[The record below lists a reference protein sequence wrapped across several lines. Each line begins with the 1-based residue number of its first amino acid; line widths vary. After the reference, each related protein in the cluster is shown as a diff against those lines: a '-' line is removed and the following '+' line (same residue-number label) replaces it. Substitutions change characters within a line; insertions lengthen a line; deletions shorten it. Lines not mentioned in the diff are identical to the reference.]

1 MSFRTIKNLYKKE
14 ILDVLRD
21 KKTVLMMLVVPLI
34 IYPLIFLF
42 SMQIA
47 ASFTTNMSEQVY
59 NIVLDF
65 EDEGVL
71 KNMFSDS
78 DAAGYK
84 FNVVESDA
92 PDALLNS
99 GEINAYITKNEKE
112 GKTYYQIYYMSA
124 ITNSN
129 YATSYIKGVLAEYSS
144 KLTKGFIEDAGLDYE
159 SVINPIGVELKD
171 MSTSEESAGSLL
183 GNLIPF
189 MLIVSL
195 IMGTMYPAIDTTA
208 GERER
213 GTLETVLTLPVTNTE
228 LIFSKFLTVAT
239 IGVVSAMLNI
249 MSMSGI
255 GIYMY
260 NTMVNYAGM
269 SSINMSQFIPAIIIS
284 VLCVLAF
291 AVFLSAITMCVC
303 AFAKSYKE
311 ANNYI
316 SPLMIVIIF
325 ASFISVIP
333 NMELTKHM
341 ALVPAANICLLIR
354 DLLIFKYDTGIILLV
369 LASNIVY
376 GIIAVMLLGRIYNS
390 EAVLFGDDGSS
401 VQIFEKR
408 SNLKKGGVPTMGDG
422 ILVAALTAVLM
433 LYVGG
438 SLQLKYGYYGVLGT
452 QLIILLVPLA
462 FALYSKKSLK
472 GTYKLNTVKISKLT
486 GGIFMIIGAILVG
499 ILLTSVTS
507 SIFKTSGQNMAENM
521 EGLLGDTFIETLLIV
536 AVAPAICEELMFRG
550 YLLSSVEKKMNYK
563 KAVLFVALVFG
574 IYHMSIVQFFTTA
587 FLGTVMG
594 YAVYKSGSIVTSM
607 VMHFINNASSCILMY
622 YPNTVG
628 KIFPI
633 FAKTQINLLE
643 LAVLV
648 LIGIVFIWIGKK
660 LVDKDYTINKLSEE

>member
-1 MSFRTIKNLYKKE
+1 MSFKTIKNLYKKE

-71 KNMFSDS
+71 KEMFTDS
-78 DAAGYK
+78 KEAGYR
-84 FNVVESDA
+84 FNVVETDVPA
-92 PDALLNS
+92 ELLNS
-99 GEINAYITKNEKE
+99 GEIDAYISTEIRE
-112 GKTYYQIYYMSA
+112 GKTCFRIYYMSA

-129 YATSYIKGVLAEYSS
+129 YATSYIKAVLSDYSG
-144 KLTKGFIEDAGLDYE
+144 KLTKGFIEEAGLDYD
-159 SVINPIGVELKD
+159 SVISPIGVELND
-171 MSTSEESAGSLL
+171 MSTNEESAGSLL

-249 MSMSGI
+249 ISMSGI

-269 SSINMSQFIPAIIIS
+269 SSINMAQFVPAIIIS

-325 ASFISVIP
+325 ASFISIIP

-376 GIIAVMLLGRIYNS
+376 GIVAVMLLGRIYNS
-390 EAVLFGDDGSS
+390 EAVLFGDEGST

-422 ILVAALTAVLM
+422 LLVVALTAVLM

-438 SLQLKYGYYGVLGT
+438 SMQLKYGYYGVLGT
-452 QLIILLVPLA
+452 QAIILLVPLA
-462 FALYSKKSLK
+462 FALYSKKNLK
-472 GTYKLNTVKISKLT
+472 ETYKLKGFKIFDLF
-486 GGIFMIIGAILVG
+486 GGILMVIGAMLVG
-499 ILLTSVTS
+499 ILITSITG
-507 SIFKTSGQNMAENM
+507 SIFKTSGQNMTEAM
-521 EGLLGDTFIETLLIV
+521 EGLLGDTFIETLFVV
-536 AVAPAICEELMFRG
+536 AVVPAICEELMFRG
-550 YLLSSVEKKMNYK
+550 YLLSAAEKKMNYR
-563 KAVLFVALVFG
+563 KAILFVALVFG

-587 FLGTVMG
+587 FLGIIMG
-594 YAVYKSGSIVTSM
+594 YVVHKSGSIIPSM
-607 VMHFINNASSCILMY
+607 IMHFVNNASSCVLMY
-622 YPNTVG
+622 YPNTFG
-628 KIFPI
+628 KIEVTYI
-633 FAKTQINLLE
+633 E
-643 LAVLV
+643 LALIVAVGAALI
-648 LIGIVFIWIGKK
+648 LIGKR
-660 LVDKDYTINKLSEE
+660 LVGREVKINKTSKE